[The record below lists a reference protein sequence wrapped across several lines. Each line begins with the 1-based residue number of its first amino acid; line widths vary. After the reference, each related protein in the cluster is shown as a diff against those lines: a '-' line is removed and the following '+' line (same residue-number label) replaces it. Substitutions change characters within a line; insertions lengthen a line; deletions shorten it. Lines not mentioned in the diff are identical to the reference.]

1 MTIKMYQILDFPIF
15 FAKVKSQKLPFKTS
29 YRLTMLAQEIEK
41 HIAYYQEQFRNL
53 LNEYGQK
60 DENDNLIPTSDG
72 QGIRLLED
80 KIEEAYTKIN
90 ELRTLEVEL
99 PDYTLCAGDFDNIEL
114 SPEEMVVIIP
124 FIKD

>member
-1 MTIKMYQILDFPIF
+1 MTLKIHEILDFPTF

-41 HIAYYQEQFRNL
+41 HIVYYQEQFRNL

-60 DENDNLIPTSDG
+60 DDNGNLIPTSDG
-72 QGIRLLED
+72 QGIRLIED
-80 KIEEAYTKIN
+80 KMEEAYTKIS
-90 ELRTLEVEL
+90 ELRTLEIEL
-99 PDYTLCAGDFDNIEL
+99 PDYTFSADDFDNIEL
-114 SPEEMVVIIP
+114 SPEEMIAIMP